1 MLGGPFTAI
10 QCTEDP
16 PSPIHMPSKHD
27 TELCTRT
34 ASTLLTIAISRLRP
48 RQPVASCY
56 VARADI
62 INEENGF

>member
-1 MLGGPFTAI
+1 VLGGPFIAI

-16 PSPIHMPSKHD
+16 PSPTHMPSKHG

-34 ASTLLTIAISRLRP
+34 ASTLLTIVITRLRP
-48 RQPVASCY
+48 HQRVASCY

-62 INEENGF
+62 WNEENGF